1 MPAQLLEQQLEKGT
15 QWGDYRGIGSAI
27 LGLSESIRPPDVII
41 PVNKP
46 IVAEGAHG
54 YGPIIRAGMNIWQE
68 THKGELPCYAQVGE
82 PEGDPPAIVIDRLR
96 SALDEADSFDYGQP
110 EGFKP
115 LREAIAGHLNRREI
129 YPAPVDSKSI
139 IVTPGSKMAGFMTG
153 YALVGEGDR
162 VAVNEMVYPG
172 HAAAVLMNGGQLVG
186 MRVDPDN
193 GYELDP
199 DQIAETLEKYKP
211 KVIWVCNPDNPR
223 GGVWR
228 VDQARPV
235 VKYMLSNPDTT
246 IAQDIIYK
254 DLVLKNDT
262 RNMVMFSTIPAIS
275 DRVITNDGV
284 SKGPKGTGLRVGY
297 IAVPPGQER
306 LRKNLIAQ
314 ANALYA
320 GTSILIA
327 KGVTEAFL
335 PQGDAS
341 IETHRSELIQ
351 KKKIVTDL
359 MRQIPGIKINDP
371 AGAFYVLLDIDKTGM
386 TADGFFEFALKEC
399 GVGTLP
405 AKVFG
410 HDVMDVEGNPL
421 LRREIAERTVRWSF
435 AGPIDNQV
443 AGLKRLHD
451 TLSG

>member
-1 MPAQLLEQQLEKGT
+1 MPGQLLEQQLERGT
-15 QWGDYRGIGSAI
+15 QWGNYNGLSNGM
-27 LGLSESIRPPDVII
+27 LGLSEIMPQDAIL
-41 PVNKP
+41 PVNKL

-68 THKGELPCYAQVGE
+68 THRGELPCFAQVGE
-82 PEGDPPAIVIDRLR
+82 PEGDPPVIVIDRLR

-110 EGFKP
+110 EGLKS
-115 LREAIAGHLNRREI
+115 LRDAIAGHLDRRRI
-129 YPAPVDSKSI
+129 YPGPVDPENI

-153 YALVGEGDR
+153 YALVGEGDK

-193 GYELDP
+193 GYKLNP
-199 DQIAETLEKYKP
+199 DQITETLEKYKP

-228 VDQARPV
+228 VDQARPAV
-235 VKYMLSNPDTT
+235 RYMLSNPEVIMVQDT
-246 IAQDIIYK
+246 IYK
-254 DLVLKNDT
+254 DLVLDNDT
-262 RNMVMFSTIPAIS
+262 NDMVMFSTIPSIS
-275 DRVITNDGV
+275 NRVITNDGA

-306 LRKNLIAQ
+306 LRENLVAQ

-320 GTSILIA
+320 GTSALIA

-335 PQGDAS
+335 PEGDVS
-341 IETHRSELIQ
+341 IEAHRSELIQ
-351 KKKIVTDL
+351 KKKIVTEL
-359 MRQIPGIKINDP
+359 MNQIQGITINDP
-371 AGAFYVLLDIDKTGM
+371 AGAFYVLLDIGKTEM
-386 TADGFFEFALKEC
+386 TANEFFEFALKKC

-405 AKVFG
+405 TKVFG
-410 HDVMDVEGNPL
+410 QDVMDVDGNPL
-421 LRREIAERTVRWSF
+421 LRPEIAERTVRWSF
-435 AGPIDNQV
+435 AGPIENQV

-451 TLSG
+451 ALSG